1 MTSSEMKYAVLLG
14 VDSIFENAAPG
25 YNNLQIE
32 NFLNKAQRR
41 IFNTKKKIYD
51 IDETVKRMLSPL
63 NKRGSF
69 LEGDIVLTINTD
81 LTDYT
86 HPNGT
91 LYSLP
96 EDVGFIVEEYVKF
109 LTAPATHSNPIPV
122 FPITYDYYT
131 KNYDSRYKK
140 PYEKM
145 VWRLDYSTET
155 IAHVPPAAPTVNYV
169 VELITDGINII
180 GDYVISYL
188 RFPVDIEIG
197 VADCEIL
204 DSNFQDEVVSEAIK
218 MIVAALNDEG
228 YQVAMNEK
236 NSDL

>member
-14 VDSIFENAAPG
+14 VDSYFENAAPG

-32 NFLNKAQRR
+32 NFLNKSQRR
-41 IFNTKKKIYD
+41 VFNAKKKIYD

-63 NKRGSF
+63 NERGSV
-69 LEGDIVLTINTD
+69 LGGDIVLTIDTN
-81 LTDYT
+81 LTAYI
-86 HPNGT
+86 HPNGI

-109 LTAPATHSNPIPV
+109 LTAPATYSNPIPV

-155 IAHVPPAAPTVNYV
+155 ITPALPATPTTNYV
-169 VELITDGINII
+169 VELIGDGVNVI

-188 RFPVDIEIG
+188 RFPIDIVIG
-197 VADCEIL
+197 VTDCEIL

>member
-14 VDSIFENAAPG
+14 VDSLFENAAPG

-32 NFLNKAQRR
+32 NFLNKSQRR
-41 IFNTKKKIYD
+41 VFNTKKKIYD

-63 NKRGSF
+63 NERGSL
-69 LEGDIVLTINTD
+69 LEGDIVLTIDAN
-81 LTDYT
+81 LTNYT

-96 EDVGFIVEEYVKF
+96 ENTGFIVEEYVKF
-109 LTAPATHSNPIPV
+109 LTAPATYGNPVPV
-122 FPITYDYYT
+122 LPITYDYYT

-140 PYEKM
+140 PYERM
-145 VWRLDYSTET
+145 VWRLDYSTEL
-155 IAHVPPAAPTVNYV
+155 IAHVPPAPPTTNYV
-169 VELITDGINII
+169 VELITDGVNVI

-188 RFPVDIEIG
+188 RFPTDIRIG
-197 VADCEIL
+197 ISDCEIL

>member
-14 VDSIFENAAPG
+14 VDSLFENAAPG

-32 NFLNKAQRR
+32 TILNKSQRR
-41 IFNTKKKIYD
+41 VFNEKKKVYD
-51 IDETVKRMLSPL
+51 TDETVKRMLAPL
-63 NKRGSF
+63 NKRGS
-69 LEGDIVLTINTD
+69 LSGGDIVLTTNTN
-81 LTDYT
+81 LTNYT

-96 EDVGFIVEEYVKF
+96 EDVGFIVEEYVKY
-109 LTAPATHSNPIPV
+109 ADGNPVLV

-140 PYEKM
+140 PYRKM
-145 VWRLDYSTET
+145 VWRLDYSTER
-155 IAHVPPAAPTVNYV
+155 IAHTPPTPPTTNYV
-169 VELITDGINII
+169 VELITDGENTIE
-180 GDYVISYL
+180 DYVVSYL
-188 RFPVDIEIG
+188 RFPVDIKIG
-197 VADCEIL
+197 TTDCEIL
-204 DSNFQDEVVSEAIK
+204 DKNFQDEVVSEAIK
-218 MIVAALNDEG
+218 MIVAALNEEG